1 MSAPRGLKV
10 GDTFKEGELIY
21 EVTKVVGDNYEAK
34 RVTGTQLPFCV
45 PEDEVKGEESKT
57 DYQTMPYFELKKL
70 CAERGLNPNG
80 KKEELIAR
88 LTQ

>member
-1 MSAPRGLKV
+1 MPAPRGLKV
-10 GDTFKEGELIY
+10 GDTFKEGELTY

-34 RVTGTQLPFCV
+34 RVTGVQLPFCA

-57 DYQTMPYFELKKL
+57 DYQSMPYFELKKI
-70 CAERGLNPNG
+70 CASKGINPNG
-80 KKEELIAR
+80 KKDELIAR